1 VWRRRDPEPP
11 LTWADV
17 QALVESLMRIESKLA
32 CIWLS
37 PTTRTMKKRKR
48 NNLTPDERR
57 ELRESLTDVRA
68 ELGAIRIL
76 FERRLDGLASWEA
89 VEERRRARL
98 RRLTFGLLGRT

>member
-32 CIWLS
+32 CIWPS
-37 PTTRTMKKRKR
+37 TTRTMKKRKR

-57 ELRESLTDVRA
+57 ELRESLADARA